1 MPPNP
6 PSPVEDQHVVVNR
19 AWCTV
24 SCAWWWACMVNFVA
38 LPPRTEVP
46 ELTARRGCV
55 LASSAGYQLSALL
68 AV

>member
-1 MPPNP
+1 LC
-6 PSPVEDQHVVVNR
+6 VVVGLHGE
-19 AWCTV
+19 
-24 SCAWWWACMVNFVA
+24 FVA